1 MKRMA
6 LFVLVLMTIAAP
18 ASAAPEDVANDIS
31 NSIMSPYCDGVT
43 LHDCPSRAAEE
54 LRAEILEWA
63 EAGWSR
69 DRIIAELED
78 RFGADQ
84 ISGTPATSGSGLLAW
99 LLPGAVLLAGSA
111 VAFVLARRWTRRPAP
126 TEGPP
131 VSAADRDRIEM
142 ELASFRGET

>member
-6 LFVLVLMTIAAP
+6 VLVFVLMAIAAP

-43 LHDCPSRAAEE
+43 LHDCPSQAAED
-54 LRAEILEWA
+54 LRAQILGWA

-84 ISGTPATSGSGLLAW
+84 ISGKPATSGSGLLAW
-99 LLPGAVLLAGSA
+99 LLPGVVLLGGGAL
-111 VAFVLARRWTRRPAP
+111 AFVLVRRWTRRAAPA
-126 TEGPP
+126 EAPP
-131 VSAADRDRIEM
+131 ITAADKGRIDM
-142 ELASFRGET
+142 ELASYRGES